1 MILLQFSL
9 KDLRNL
15 RQAVFVPVLSEA
27 SSLVGIRAQN
37 TVTGEISVQN
47 MVRMA
52 QDGLK
57 LK

>member
-1 MILLQFSL
+1 MILIQFSL

-37 TVTGEISVQN
+37 TVTGEISGQN
-47 MVRMA
+47 MTA